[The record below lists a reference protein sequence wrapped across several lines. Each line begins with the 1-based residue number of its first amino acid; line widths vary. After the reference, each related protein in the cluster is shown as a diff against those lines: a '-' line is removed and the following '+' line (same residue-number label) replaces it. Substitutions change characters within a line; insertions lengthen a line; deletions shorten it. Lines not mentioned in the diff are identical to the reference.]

1 MILSYDF
8 IGGTDFTS
16 SLLTA
21 VIPAG
26 ATTTTVRVP
35 VMNDTIVEGDEMF
48 NMKLNVPSSLGPGIV
63 AGSVTSATG
72 IILDSTSKGYLAWI
86 VFNKQ
91 VYECI
96 VKLTLSCK

>member
-1 MILSYDF
+1 MILSCDF
-8 IGGTDFTS
+8 TGGTDFTS

-21 VIPAG
+21 TIPTG

-35 VMNDTIVEGDEMF
+35 VMRDNIVEGDEMF
-48 NMKLNVPSSLGPGIV
+48 SITLTVPSSLGPGIV

-72 IILDSTSKGYLAWI
+72 IIVDSTSKGYLAWI
-86 VFNKQ
+86 IFNKQ

-96 VKLTLSCK
+96 VGVHES